1 MDRMMLNAGRMHPAL
16 QGVVAAFVERV
27 PWMCASLAD
36 TKAKPV
42 DHGEDVRGY
51 SKRRSSLQGLEQ
63 AMNDGKEKHGN
74 LPLNLAINALDR
86 VLTVHMKLLVSDLH
100 RTMYQTFVRIC
111 AAYARWK
118 HAFAR
123 ERELSLQSMEKRK
136 TRSRRSTTS

>member
-1 MDRMMLNAGRMHPAL
+1 MGR
-16 QGVVAAFVERV
+16 
-27 PWMCASLAD
+27 S
-36 TKAKPV
+36 
-42 DHGEDVRGY
+42 
-51 SKRRSSLQGLEQ
+51 SKQHRSSLQALNAE
-63 AMNDGKEKHGN
+63 AESETHVN

-118 HAFAR
+118 HTFAR

-136 TRSRRSTTS
+136 TRTRRSTTDRGHRYSNAHI

>member
-1 MDRMMLNAGRMHPAL
+1 MHGA
-16 QGVVAAFVERV
+16 EN
-27 PWMCASLAD
+27 S
-36 TKAKPV
+36 
-42 DHGEDVRGY
+42 ED
-51 SKRRSSLQGLEQ
+51 KSSE
-63 AMNDGKEKHGN
+63 AHGN

-123 ERELSLQSMEKRK
+123 ERELSLQSMEKRQ
-136 TRSRRSTTS
+136 TRTRRSNNGRGNRYSSSTSSI

>member
-1 MDRMMLNAGRMHPAL
+1 MHGA
-16 QGVVAAFVERV
+16 EN
-27 PWMCASLAD
+27 S
-36 TKAKPV
+36 
-42 DHGEDVRGY
+42 ED
-51 SKRRSSLQGLEQ
+51 KSSE
-63 AMNDGKEKHGN
+63 AHGN

-136 TRSRRSTTS
+136 KEKRRSSKLDGRQSLSRGNSRSSKDSPS